1 MGQADSN
8 VSATALKALA
18 VLDLMGE
25 QRRPLSVAEVA
36 ERVGADRAT
45 AYRMLM
51 TLVQAGYVRRDESPE
66 ALPAELQGAVAGAAS
81 GQ

>member
-1 MGQADSN
+1 MGEADSN

-36 ERVGADRAT
+36 ERIGADRAT

-51 TLVQAGYVRRDESPE
+51 TLVQAGYVRRE
-66 ALPAELQGAVAGAAS
+66 ANGAGAT
-81 GQ
+81 G